1 METVKFIWACTWR
14 GLIIATAIVEFVWL
28 LNKLINIT
36 AIFIPTHPY
45 LALGTGYIILS
56 VIIIGLFLMVC
67 SADTR

>member
-1 METVKFIWACTWR
+1 MIATKLIWACTWR

-36 AIFIPTHPY
+36 AIFISTHPY
-45 LALGTGYIILS
+45 LALSIGYIILS
-56 VIIIGLFLMVC
+56 IIIIGLFLVVC